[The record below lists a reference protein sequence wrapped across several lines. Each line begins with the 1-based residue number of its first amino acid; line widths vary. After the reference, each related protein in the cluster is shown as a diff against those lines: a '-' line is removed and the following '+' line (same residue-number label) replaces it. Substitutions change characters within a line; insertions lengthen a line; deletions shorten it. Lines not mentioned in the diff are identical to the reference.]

1 MTAMLEKVV
10 LCGRVQPDHFKQLES
25 FMRKTGWIVA
35 LVAGLMATAGQAKD
49 EVSVLPSAESIFTK
63 WGEESGWTIYA
74 DRSRNSC
81 LIERVDPAEN
91 VVQMG
96 LTEIKAIGYLGIFTK
111 ANIDLKEGEDTVI
124 VAFDDA
130 VYTGTATRKTKH
142 LPDGYKGGY
151 ILTDDPE
158 FVDLVQ
164 RKYEMIVFPGKEYAI
179 VINLDGSLKAI
190 DAARDCFTDLNG
202 N

>member
-1 MTAMLEKVV
+1 MTFFRPLFA
-10 LCGRVQPDHFKQLES
+10 
-25 FMRKTGWIVA
+25 A
-35 LVAGLMATAGQAKD
+35 LAILTAGAAQASD
-49 EVSVLPSAESIFTK
+49 DISVLPSADSLFQK

-81 LIERVDPAEN
+81 LIERVDARGN

-96 LTEIKAIGYLGIFTK
+96 LTEISAIGYLGVFTK
-111 ANIDLKEGEDTVI
+111 ADIEIKAGEDPVI

-130 VYTGTATRKTKH
+130 VYTGIATKKTKH

-151 ILTDDPE
+151 ILTDDPG

-164 RKYEMIVFPGKEYAI
+164 RKYEMVLFPGETYAI
-179 VINLDGSLKAI
+179 IIGLDGSLKAI
-190 DAARDCFTDLNG
+190 DAARDCFTELNG
-202 N
+202 

>member
-1 MTAMLEKVV
+1 MTAMLEKVLV
-10 LCGRVQPDHFKQLES
+10 CGRVQTDHFKQLES

-35 LVAGLMATAGQAKD
+35 LVAGMMATAGQAKD

-179 VINLDGSLKAI
+179 VINQDGSLKAI
-190 DAARDCFTDLNG
+190 DAARECFTDLNG
-202 N
+202 G

>member
-1 MTAMLEKVV
+1 MKNL
-10 LCGRVQPDHFKQLES
+10 S
-25 FMRKTGWIVA
+25 IVA
-35 LVAGLMATAGQAKD
+35 AVSCAIAATTAFAKD
-49 EVSVLPSAESIFTK
+49 EVGILPNADSLFQK

-81 LIERVDPAEN
+81 LIEKTDESGN

-96 LTEIKAIGYLGIFTK
+96 LTEVRSVGYLGIFTK
-111 ANIDLKEGEDTVI
+111 ADIDLEEGEDPVI

-130 VYTGTATRKTKH
+130 VFTGMATRKTKH

-151 ILTDDPE
+151 VLTDDPQ

-164 RKYEMIVFPGKEYAI
+164 RKYEMIVFPGEEYAI
-179 VINLDGSLKAI
+179 AINLDGSMKAI
-190 DAARDCFTDLNG
+190 DAARKCNEDLSG
-202 N
+202 